1 MNLRYPLLKLFDC
14 LFPPNDENLC
24 VREIAEKDMMR
35 LYTPH
40 YINSIQA
47 LSLYQN
53 RKVRALI
60 HEAKFNH
67 NTRAWK
73 LLNVLIRLHF
83 SYIKEPIDF
92 IIPIP
97 LSKKRMRTRGYN
109 QVYEIL
115 TAYHTPDSIP
125 IENSILIRS
134 RHTKPQTELARTA
147 RLTNMLDAFQCTNS
161 EHVYGK
167 HILLIDDVTTTGA
180 TLNAAKA
187 ALLPHSPASITCIAI
202 AH

>member
-14 LFPPNDENLC
+14 LFPPNDEDLC
-24 VREIAEKDMMR
+24 VREIAEKDMVR

-40 YINSIQA
+40 HIDSIQA

-73 LLNVLIRLHF
+73 LLNILLRLHL
-83 SYIKEPIDF
+83 SYRKEPIDF

-97 LSKKRMRTRGYN
+97 LSRTRMRTRGYN
-109 QVYEIL
+109 QVYEIIN
-115 TAYHTPDSIP
+115 AYHAPDSIP
-125 IENSILIRS
+125 IRNDILMRT
-134 RHTKPQTELARTA
+134 RHTKPQTELPRTA
-147 RLTNMLDAFQCTNS
+147 RLTNVLDAFQCTNS
-161 EHVYGK
+161 EHINGK

-180 TLNAAKA
+180 TLNAAKTE
-187 ALLPHSPASITCIAI
+187 LLSHSPASITCIAI